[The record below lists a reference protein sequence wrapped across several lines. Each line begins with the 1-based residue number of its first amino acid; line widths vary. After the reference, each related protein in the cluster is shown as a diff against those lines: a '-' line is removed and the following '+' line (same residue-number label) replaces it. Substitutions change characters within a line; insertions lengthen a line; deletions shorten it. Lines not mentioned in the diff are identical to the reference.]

1 LEAENLPNLR
11 IIYDNAADRAA
22 LTGSSA
28 AGSMTVDR
36 MLTDIKADVWRST
49 GPTATITAT
58 WTKAETIGGIALPF
72 CNLSALATL
81 RARGYS
87 APTDAVPLF
96 DTGAIYACPG
106 PALGLWNWGAAA
118 LGSNAFAYG
127 GGTYGRLWIPVPGA
141 VRKLV
146 IDIDDSTNPAGYI
159 EVSRLVCG
167 GYWEP
172 SENADYGAPATP
184 VDTSKHYRNDAGDL
198 LTDAGTRHRKQ
209 SVSLAGMS
217 AVDRAVFW
225 SILLGNGM
233 PRPVF
238 FSLYPNHEDAKLEQ
252 ERQIYGK
259 LFAPAALT
267 TPSFQRYASSLD
279 LEEI

>member
-1 LEAENLPNLR
+1 LPNLR

-22 LTGSSA
+22 LVASSA
-28 AGSMTVDR
+28 AGAMTADR
-36 MLTDIKADVWRST
+36 LLTEIKADVWRST

-58 WTKAETIGGIALPF
+58 WPTAETIGGVALPF
-72 CNLSALATL
+72 CNLSSLATL
-81 RARGYS
+81 RVRGY
-87 APTDAVPLF
+87 AELADLVPLF
-96 DTGAIYACPG
+96 DTGAVFACPA
-106 PALGLWNWGAAA
+106 PIFGLWNWGSLP

-127 GGTYGRLWIPVPGA
+127 GGTYGRVWIPTPGA
-141 VRKLV
+141 VKKLV
-146 IDIDDSTNPAGYI
+146 VDVDDSTNPAGYI
-159 EVSRLVCG
+159 EAARLVCG

-172 SENADYGAPATP
+172 AENADYGAPATP

-198 LTDAGTRHRKQ
+198 RTDIGARYRKQ
-209 SVSLAGMS
+209 SVSLSGLSPA
-217 AVDRAVFW
+217 DRATFW
-225 SILLGNGM
+225 SFVLGNGM

-259 LFAPAALT
+259 LSTLAALN